1 LLGAVSGGASG
12 RGALLYPIASTVK
25 WSYLMTGA
33 PMAPFSVAGAS
44 APFASHVVGGRTFI
58 KSLALCLAL
67 IVANAPA
74 HAQDT
79 YPSKP
84 IQLVVT
90 TAAGGA
96 LDLIA
101 RTTAER
107 LTESLRQPVIIENQP
122 AGNGS
127 VAAGQFAKATPDG
140 HTLMMVV
147 DSTVT
152 INPHLYRNLPYDPFR
167 DFAPISLITRLSLVL
182 VANPA
187 VPANDLRELIAYAK
201 ANPGKL
207 SYASTGI
214 GTQLHIGM
222 ELFKLMTKTDILHVP
237 YRATVT
243 AMTDL
248 LGGRIDLALLGLSSA
263 KAQLENGKLRA
274 LAIAAPQRSPLIPNV
289 PTMEEAGLPGYEV
302 TSWFG
307 SFAPARTPP
316 VIIDRLAREIR
327 QAAAHPKFVAAL
339 TPLGMEILA
348 TAPDEMA
355 RAMRRDSEKW
365 GKVIAETDTRV
376 NQ

>member
-1 LLGAVSGGASG
+1 
-12 RGALLYPIASTVK
+12 
-25 WSYLMTGA
+25 
-33 PMAPFSVAGAS
+33 
-44 APFASHVVGGRTFI
+44 
-58 KSLALCLAL
+58 
-67 IVANAPA
+67 
-74 HAQDT
+74 
-79 YPSKP
+79 
-84 IQLVVT
+84 
-90 TAAGGA
+90 
-96 LDLIA
+96 
-101 RTTAER
+101 
-107 LTESLRQPVIIENQP
+107 
-122 AGNGS
+122 
-127 VAAGQFAKATPDG
+127 
-140 HTLMMVV
+140 
-147 DSTVT
+147 
-152 INPHLYRNLPYDPFR
+152 
-167 DFAPISLITRLSLVL
+167 
-182 VANPA
+182 
-187 VPANDLRELIAYAK
+187 LIAYAK

-307 SFAPARTPP
+307 SFAPARTPS

-348 TAPDEMA
+348 TAPVEMA

>member
-1 LLGAVSGGASG
+1 M
-12 RGALLYPIASTVK
+12 RGKLDMRRPAIIGS
-25 WSYLMTGA
+25 
-33 PMAPFSVAGAS
+33 SVL
-44 APFASHVVGGRTFI
+44 
-58 KSLALCLAL
+58 SLALSSTPAL
-67 IVANAPA
+67 T
-74 HAQDT
+74 QD

-84 IQLVVT
+84 IQLIVT

-107 LTESLRQPVIIENQP
+107 LSESMRQPVIIENLP
-122 AGNGS
+122 AGNGG

-167 DFAPISLITRLSLVL
+167 DFTPISLVTRLPLVL
-182 VANPA
+182 VANA
-187 VPANDLRELIAYAK
+187 TVPANNLLELIAYAK

-207 SYASTGI
+207 SYGSTGV

-237 YRATVT
+237 YRATVS
-243 AMTDL
+243 AMADL
-248 LGGRIDLALLGLSSA
+248 LGGRIDLVLVGMSSA
-263 KAQLENGKLRA
+263 KAQIEAGKLRA
-274 LAIAAPQRSPLIPNV
+274 FAIASPQRSPLMPDIP
-289 PTMEEAGLPGYEV
+289 TIEEAGLPGYDV

-307 SFAPARTPP
+307 GFAPARTPP
-316 VIIDRLAREIR
+316 PIVDRLAREIK
-327 QAAAHPKFVAAL
+327 QAASHPKFIAAL
-339 TPLGMEILA
+339 APLGMQIVA
-348 TAPDEMA
+348 TSPDEMA
-355 RAMRRDSEKW
+355 RAMRWDWEKW
-365 GKVIAETDTRV
+365 GKVIAETGTTI

>member
-1 LLGAVSGGASG
+1 LMVS
-12 RGALLYPIASTVK
+12 
-25 WSYLMTGA
+25 
-33 PMAPFSVAGAS
+33 
-44 APFASHVVGGRTFI
+44 
-58 KSLALCLAL
+58 
-67 IVANAPA
+67 NAPA
-74 HAQDT
+74 RAQES

-101 RTTAER
+101 RNTAER
-107 LTESLRQPVIIENQP
+107 LSESMRQPVVIENLP

-147 DSTVT
+147 DSTMT
-152 INPHLYRNLPYDPFR
+152 INPHLYRNLPYDAFR
-167 DFAPISLITRLSLVL
+167 DFAPISVISRLSLML
-182 VANPA
+182 VSNPA
-187 VPANDLRELIAYAK
+187 VPAHDLRELIAYAK

-243 AMTDL
+243 AMADL
-248 LGGRIDLALLGLSSA
+248 LGGRIDLGLFGISSA
-263 KAQLENGKLRA
+263 RSQVESGKLRPFGVA
-274 LAIAAPQRSPLIPNV
+274 SPQRSPLLPDV

-302 TSWFG
+302 SSWFG
-307 SFAPARTPP
+307 IFAPAKTPSA
-316 VIIDRLAREIR
+316 VVDRLAREIK
-327 QAAAHPKFVAAL
+327 QAAVHPKFIAAL
-339 TPLGMEILA
+339 TPLGMQIVA
-348 TAPDEMA
+348 TSPDEMA
-355 RAMRRDSEKW
+355 QAIRRDSEKW
-365 GKVIAETDTRV
+365 GKVIAETGTTI

>member
-1 LLGAVSGGASG
+1 MRKSIDVCG
-12 RGALLYPIASTVK
+12 RAAIAS
-25 WSYLMTGA
+25 
-33 PMAPFSVAGAS
+33 S
-44 APFASHVVGGRTFI
+44 AM
-58 KSLALCLAL
+58 CLGL
-67 IVANAPA
+67 IVSSGLA
-74 HAQDT
+74 HAQDS

-84 IQLVVT
+84 LQLVVT

-107 LTESLRQPVIIENQP
+107 LAESMGQPVIIENQP

-140 HTLMMVV
+140 HALMMVV

-152 INPHLYRNLPYDPFR
+152 INPHLYRNLSYDPFR
-167 DFAPISLITRLSLVL
+167 DFAPISLITRLPLVL
-182 VANPA
+182 LTNPT

-207 SYASTGI
+207 SYASTGV

-243 AMTDL
+243 AMADL
-248 LGGRIDLALLGLSSA
+248 MGGRIDLVLIGMSSA
-263 KAQLENGKLRA
+263 KAQVEAGKLRA
-274 LAIAAPQRSPLIPNV
+274 LAIASPQRSPLMPNV
-289 PTMEEAGLPGYEV
+289 PTMEEAGLPGYDV

-307 SFAPARTPP
+307 SFAPAKTPP
-316 VIIDRLAREIR
+316 GIVDRLAREIK
-327 QAAAHPKFVAAL
+327 QAASHPKFIAAL
-339 TPLGMEILA
+339 TPLGMQIVA
-348 TAPDEMA
+348 TSPDEMLQ
-355 RAMRRDSEKW
+355 AMRRDSEKW
-365 GKVIAETDTRV
+365 GKVIAETGTTI
-376 NQ
+376 N